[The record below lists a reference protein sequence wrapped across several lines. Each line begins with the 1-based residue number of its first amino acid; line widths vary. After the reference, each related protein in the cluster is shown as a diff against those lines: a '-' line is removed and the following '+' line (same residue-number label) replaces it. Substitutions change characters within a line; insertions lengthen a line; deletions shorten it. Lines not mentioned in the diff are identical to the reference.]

1 MSEPISFSQRRI
13 CLMAGIVCCLPML
26 LQLPSTLMLVFASTL
41 ALSFFYSRQLPGFLR
56 FLLVA
61 FLGATV
67 MTSYN
72 FGIGRDAASAG
83 LLAMLALKPFETHS
97 QRDAKS
103 LLGFSLFAPFAAFL
117 QDQGPIT
124 LGLSVVAVLLCLASF
139 AALTQNLAQISW
151 RPLLKS
157 AVSAGLIA
165 LPLAMAGFWLFP
177 RLSTPLW
184 GLPENALGGKGL
196 GDRMEP
202 VEWLDKLTDDSI
214 ALRVKFLDKTP
225 DRNQMYWRGPV
236 LTRFDGSAWIRD
248 LGAMVRTPPSLGS
261 DSNLNSVRYE
271 VMMEP
276 SSRRDL
282 LTLDLP
288 TQVPGYAR
296 INAEFTVVTQDPV
309 NELQRYE
316 AVSSLQPVFTGQL
329 DDLERMLALQLPGER
344 NPRTRQ
350 LAQQWASE
358 TPDPIALANR
368 FLSWIQKDFEYTLS
382 APLLGRNSADDFL
395 FNTKQG
401 YCQHFSSSFA
411 VFMRSAGVPTRVV
424 TGFVGGDYN
433 KVGAYWMLYGKDAH
447 AWDEI
452 WVEGRGW
459 IRVDPTAAVAPENI
473 LDTVDDL
480 DGSKNFAKS
489 FLNSTFQTSDWLRRS
504 WNELILGYNAARQK
518 DLLRPLGLN
527 TNDAKQLTFV
537 FMAGAA
543 IALALT
549 MMLLLRQR
557 KEDLHEVER
566 AWRIFLR
573 KMRKQKHAK
582 RQHEPATRFAE
593 RVAEIYR
600 SKTPDLA
607 DHILQLCARYTQWR
621 YENREFDSGEIKQLV
636 SDLRQFK
643 PF

>member
-1 MSEPISFSQRRI
+1 
-13 CLMAGIVCCLPML
+13 
-26 LQLPSTLMLVFASTL
+26 
-41 ALSFFYSRQLPGFLR
+41 
-56 FLLVA
+56 
-61 FLGATV
+61 
-67 MTSYN
+67 
-72 FGIGRDAASAG
+72 
-83 LLAMLALKPFETHS
+83 
-97 QRDAKS
+97 
-103 LLGFSLFAPFAAFL
+103 
-117 QDQGPIT
+117 
-124 LGLSVVAVLLCLASF
+124 
-139 AALTQNLAQISW
+139 
-151 RPLLKS
+151 
-157 AVSAGLIA
+157 
-165 LPLAMAGFWLFP
+165 
-177 RLSTPLW
+177 
-184 GLPENALGGKGL
+184 
-196 GDRMEP
+196 
-202 VEWLDKLTDDSI
+202 
-214 ALRVKFLDKTP
+214 
-225 DRNQMYWRGPV
+225 
-236 LTRFDGSAWIRD
+236 
-248 LGAMVRTPPSLGS
+248 
-261 DSNLNSVRYE
+261 
-271 VMMEP
+271 
-276 SSRRDL
+276 
-282 LTLDLP
+282 
-288 TQVPGYAR
+288 
-296 INAEFTVVTQDPV
+296 
-309 NELQRYE
+309 
-316 AVSSLQPVFTGQL
+316 
-329 DDLERMLALQLPGER
+329 
-344 NPRTRQ
+344 
-350 LAQQWASE
+350 
-358 TPDPIALANR
+358 
-368 FLSWIQKDFEYTLS
+368 
-382 APLLGRNSADDFL
+382 
-395 FNTKQG
+395 
-401 YCQHFSSSFA
+401 
-411 VFMRSAGVPTRVV
+411 
-424 TGFVGGDYN
+424 
-433 KVGAYWMLYGKDAH
+433 
-447 AWDEI
+447 
-452 WVEGRGW
+452 VEGRGW